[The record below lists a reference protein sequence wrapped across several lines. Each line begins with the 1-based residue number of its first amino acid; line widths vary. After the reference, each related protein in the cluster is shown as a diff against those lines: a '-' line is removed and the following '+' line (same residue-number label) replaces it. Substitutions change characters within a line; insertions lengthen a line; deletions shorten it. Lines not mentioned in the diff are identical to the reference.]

1 MQQAAMAIKLI
12 VQIIDGNAQIL
23 QKTKTV
29 IIAVIVARIHTV
41 DRYRMIGLLHF
52 PGNRY
57 QMVYV
62 VKVSDKKKIHSSR
75 TDPKKL
81 GVDWVHAELSVVAQQ
96 LLESC
101 NPGAQV
107 VGGNVGI
114 FFTMVLQ

>member
-1 MQQAAMAIKLI
+1 MAIKLI

-23 QKTKTV
+23 QKTKT
-29 IIAVIVARIHTV
+29 IITAVIVARIHTV

-81 GVDWVHAELSVVAQQ
+81 GVDLIHTRLSVFAQQ
-96 LLESC
+96 LLKSR
-101 NPGAQV
+101 NSIAQV
-107 VGGNVGI
+107 LYWNFRI
-114 FFTMVLQ
+114 FFEMVLQ